1 LTPAPPSIIERKK
14 DQISLV
20 SLVFFQAQATTT
32 KRSAAMDR
40 LFYLAMMGLM
50 MTLFTGC
57 TMAGSSSS
65 PPLVATGDQG
75 DATAA
80 AVLEPT
86 AAAPT
91 VPMQS
96 SSSQTT
102 TTDATM
108 PVLVATAVP
117 TATAATES
125 TNWLATVTVDGTSY
139 ILGNPNAPIRLVD
152 YSDFL

>member
-1 LTPAPPSIIERKK
+1 
-14 DQISLV
+14 V

-57 TMAGSSSS
+57 TMAGRPSS
-65 PPLVATGDQG
+65 PTTVAIDNQAI
-75 DATAA
+75 AT
-80 AVLEPT
+80 T
-86 AAAPT
+86 AT
-91 VPMQS
+91 VPVPAVPTQS
-96 SSSQTT
+96 SNSQTT
-102 TTDATM
+102 TTA
-108 PVLVATAVP
+108 AS
-117 TATAATES
+117 ATEP

-139 ILGNPNAPIRLVD
+139 ILGNPKAPIRLVE

>member
-1 LTPAPPSIIERKK
+1 
-14 DQISLV
+14 V
-20 SLVFFQAQATTT
+20 SLVFFQAQATTP
-32 KRSAAMDR
+32 KRSAAMNR
-40 LFYLAMMGLM
+40 LFFRAMMGLM

-75 DATAA
+75 VATAA
-80 AVLEPT
+80 IILEPT
-86 AAAPT
+86 AT

-96 SSSQTT
+96 SSNQTT

-117 TATAATES
+117 TATAATKS